1 MAITFS
7 TSCAAN
13 IVGSGHYLQ
22 DLGGGQLWEG
32 GEKFWTGPEKG
43 EAKNL
48 GRVAKGRVRKI
59 SDLFYFFQITEIQ
72 CLLEFL
78 WVLVYFQI
86 LGQRGAKNFGEGGG
100 EKFKTCPGFGRRGRK
115 ILDR

>member
-86 LGQRGAKNFGEGGG
+86 LGQRGAKNFGKGG
-100 EKFKTCPGFGRRGRK
+100 GRK
-115 ILDR
+115 I

>member
-86 LGQRGAKNFGEGGG
+86 LGQRGAKNFGKGGAKNLRRVLVLGGG
-100 EKFKTCPGFGRRGRK
+100 GKKF
-115 ILDR
+115 